1 MEQKDLV
8 YLEKSALLD
17 STTVVQRVG
26 VGVGVGVEV
35 LGSDVF
41 DFELIYCS
49 RFFELALGFDSV
61 LSQG

>member
-1 MEQKDLV
+1 VEQKDLV

-17 STTVVQRVG
+17 STTVVQR
-26 VGVGVGVEV
+26 VGVGVEV